1 MQPSSIKLAL
11 INTVAMVSQSAPN
24 SFHTGYS
31 IDNTTS
37 HYPYNSMYYR
47 MLQNNEPLKEKK
59 KKSPIRPLHAIHFK
73 GNKIKYSL

>member
-11 INTVAMVSQSAPN
+11 INTVAVVSQSAPN

-47 MLQNNEPLKEKK
+47 MLQNNEPLKEKTK
-59 KKSPIRPLHAIHFK
+59 NHQLDHYMPSTSKV
-73 GNKIKYSL
+73 IK